1 MPIYLV
7 RLFAVSPPRYYPD
20 HQVFLTTPAPK
31 CFQRDNKDLLQIRII
46 WVTPHFFWKDLEM
59 DSQPN
64 VLKCNLWL
72 STIQII
78 LHGTVAPPK
87 FKLIWTRLENLQI
100 AYCCGSWTL
109 LPPWTLKSK
118 ALYLW
123 LWTPDFVS
131 RMTFES
137 FKIVC
142 FSNVLRWVQ
151 AYITVYLLKTYE
163 LFWSPATRPF
173 IHLGSY
179 GTHVIRL

>member
-1 MPIYLV
+1 
-7 RLFAVSPPRYYPD
+7 
-20 HQVFLTTPAPK
+20 
-31 CFQRDNKDLLQIRII
+31 
-46 WVTPHFFWKDLEM
+46 M

-72 STIQII
+72 STIQIQ
-78 LHGTVAPPK
+78 
-87 FKLIWTRLENLQI
+87 FKLFSMAQLRHPSSNSSGQDWKICKLLI
-100 AYCCGSWTL
+100 AAVLGHFCHLGHWS
-109 LPPWTLKSK
+109 LKHFM
-118 ALYLW
+118 
-123 LWTPDFVS
+123 WTPDFVS

-179 GTHVIRL
+179 GTHVIRLQNWRKARRCHLANLISPFEPESLPISS

>member
-1 MPIYLV
+1 MT
-7 RLFAVSPPRYYPD
+7 FNNS
-20 HQVFLTTPAPK
+20 
-31 CFQRDNKDLLQIRII
+31 N
-46 WVTPHFFWKDLEM
+46 
-59 DSQPN
+59 S
-64 VLKCNLWL
+64 
-72 STIQII
+72 IQII

-173 IHLGSY
+173 TWAPMERMWSDYKTG
-179 GTHVIRL
+179 GRLDAATWAIWFLPLNQNRCQFQANYSNFIFIYISCFSMMILIFSVSSLKCRF